1 MLKVGAVA
9 QRLGVSPSAVRTLES
24 LGLAKAGRSQGKQRL
39 FTNDDVQ
46 VLRRAIFLRRVD
58 GLNAPA
64 ILNRLKQD
72 GLLKPEPDGP
82 IEVQTSIGPLFRKV
96 RLQRGL
102 LLSTVASAIGVSKGF
117 LSNLERSRTDASAG
131 IVRKLAEYFG
141 LNILDLCTRQ
151 QETGPQ
157 LKPRD
162 RKRVTGGPGIQL
174 EPLASGKLAMEPHL
188 LRVAGGEGRG
198 ESYCHEGEEFL
209 FLLRGRLDI
218 TLGAETFRLRSGDS
232 FYFSSPT
239 QHNWR
244 NPGKTETII
253 LWINTAPTF

>member
-1 MLKVGAVA
+1 
-9 QRLGVSPSAVRTLES
+9 
-24 LGLAKAGRSQGKQRL
+24 
-39 FTNDDVQ
+39 